1 MSSWLFCFVFRLANA
16 AKVFPASPSLL
27 MSYHIPQFRLHQL
40 VRHSSLISSLVMFV
54 VYGSGV
60 SFFLLDCVWI
70 IFSFGFLSVCTPP
83 VSSSTADPIL
93 VLLLFFYYFMRP
105 FDKDGL
111 ASYSLS
117 A

>member
-1 MSSWLFCFVFRLANA
+1 MSLRGGVGGVINWPTSSMEGEGKEDRCIVEGGR
-16 AKVFPASPSLL
+16 VGGISPWCSE
-27 MSYHIPQFRLHQL
+27 
-40 VRHSSLISSLVMFV
+40 
-54 VYGSGV
+54 
-60 SFFLLDCVWI
+60 DCVWI